1 MRLLTSLSIAI
12 LSGLMLAPVVSAQN
26 GAPIRHANAK
36 AKLTASVQASEAR
49 NIQSARFQAYQ
60 AKRSSAE
67 ASLSA
72 AKNMAMLR
80 KAPKLMAAFKAEF
93 KKRAASAAAP
103 AKAGQ
108 PRQDGAPGQLG
119 KPRAD
124 GPGAKLKAA
133 KAAKVM
139 AAKKSLPKA
148 KPAGAPR
155 G

>member
-36 AKLTASVQASEAR
+36 AKLTAAVQASEAR
-49 NIQSARFQAYQ
+49 KIQSARFQAYQ
-60 AKRSSAE
+60 KSRQSAE

-72 AKNMAMLR
+72 AKNLAMLR
-80 KAPKLMAAFKAEF
+80 KAPKLMAAFKAEL
-93 KKRAASAAAP
+93 KKRAAPAVAP

-108 PRQDGAPGQLG
+108 PRLDGAPGQLG

-124 GPGAKLKAA
+124 GPGAKLKASKA
-133 KAAKVM
+133 KAAK
-139 AAKKSLPKA
+139 KPLKA